1 MQREYVAVVQA
12 GGKGT
17 RMKSLTGDL
26 IPKPMLLLNGK
37 PLIQWQI
44 ENISKYGIKEFVF
57 IIGHLGKKIREYFK
71 DGSEFGVHI
80 QYVEESKPLGSAG
93 ALYYLKNIIHE
104 EDIIFIY
111 GDVMICM
118 DWNRI
123 LKFHE
128 SSHGKATLLVH
139 PNAHPFD
146 SDLLK
151 MDKNNCITEIDFKT
165 NDRNYWYSNCV
176 NAGVHILVNEVIQGI
191 KKVERLDLEKNILAQ
206 LMKKRVVYGYQ
217 TPEYVKDV
225 GDPKRFC
232 DAIEEQKIGLWE
244 QKCLNRKQK
253 CVFLDRD
260 GTLNRYKGLIYK
272 EEQFELEN
280 NVEEAIKI
288 LNRKG
293 YLTIVIT
300 NQPVVARGLCSIKD
314 VDRIHR
320 KMQVLLGKKG
330 AYIDDIMFCP
340 HHPDKG
346 YPEENVEYKIL
357 CECRKPAIG
366 MVKKMVSK
374 YNIDLSNSY
383 MIGDTTVDIQTGFN
397 AGMKTIL
404 VLTGEAGKD
413 KKYDIKADIVA
424 EDLLDAVHRI
434 ISI

>member
-1 MQREYVAVVQA
+1 MQKEYIAVIQA

-17 RMKSLTGDL
+17 RMKSLTDDL

-37 PLIQWQI
+37 PLIQWQM

-57 IIGHLGKKIREYFK
+57 IIGHLGNKIREYFK

-111 GDVMICM
+111 GDVMICI
-118 DWNRI
+118 DWYRI
-123 LKFHE
+123 LEFHE
-128 SSHGKATLLVH
+128 SCHGKATLLVH

-151 MDKNNCITEIDFKT
+151 MDKNNCITGIDFKT
-165 NDRNYWYSNCV
+165 NDRNYWYNNCV
-176 NAGVHILVNEVIQGI
+176 NAGVHILVNEVIQKI

-206 LMKKRVVYGYQ
+206 LMKKRLVYGYQ

-225 GDPKRFC
+225 GNPKRFC

-244 QKCLNRKQK
+244 QKCLNQKQK

-280 NVEEAIKI
+280 NVEESIKI
-288 LNRKG
+288 LNKKG

-300 NQPVVARGLCSIKD
+300 NQPVVARGLCSIED

-320 KMQVLLGKKG
+320 KMQVLLGEKG

-340 HHPDKG
+340 HHPDRG
-346 YPEENVEYKIL
+346 YPEENKQYKIS

-404 VLTGEAGKD
+404 VLTGEAGTD
-413 KKYDIKADIVA
+413 KKYDIEADIEA

-434 ISI
+434 IGM